1 MDVNTYIKDLQKN
14 KLLRTQEECEAF
26 DNALEKLSNYQSKE
40 ILEDLFLVFDDSAK
54 EEEVMFGLIHFLED
68 YEMNTYLNGL
78 AKSLPKML
86 QNAKEWVLILNKRIL
101 NSEQYRNAYA
111 EIIKVMEEQYKKLI
125 INLMNEIKLDNP
137 KKFESLVNDFIS
149 KIGWY

>member
-149 KIGWY
+149 KIG

>member
-1 MDVNTYIKDLQKN
+1 
-14 KLLRTQEECEAF
+14 
-26 DNALEKLSNYQSKE
+26 
-40 ILEDLFLVFDDSAK
+40 
-54 EEEVMFGLIHFLED
+54 MFGLIHFLED

-149 KIGWY
+149 KIG

>member
-26 DNALEKLSNYQSKE
+26 DNALEKLLNYQSKE

-149 KIGWY
+149 KIG